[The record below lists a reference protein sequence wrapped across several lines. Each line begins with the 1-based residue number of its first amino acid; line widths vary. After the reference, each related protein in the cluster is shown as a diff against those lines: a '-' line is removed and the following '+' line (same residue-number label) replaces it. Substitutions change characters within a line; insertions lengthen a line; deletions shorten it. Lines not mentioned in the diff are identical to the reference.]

1 MKYQEKTKCQNWA
14 TKFNN
19 SYNLSNRQYG
29 ILIKL
34 RGVIMVLLKKVL
46 ETQGS
51 PRKNIDKLIIINR
64 KIGVQFNNYGKKKC
78 FLEID
83 DMIIKD

>member
-1 MKYQEKTKCQNWA
+1 
-14 TKFNN
+14 
-19 SYNLSNRQYG
+19 
-29 ILIKL
+29 
-34 RGVIMVLLKKVL
+34 MVLLKKVL